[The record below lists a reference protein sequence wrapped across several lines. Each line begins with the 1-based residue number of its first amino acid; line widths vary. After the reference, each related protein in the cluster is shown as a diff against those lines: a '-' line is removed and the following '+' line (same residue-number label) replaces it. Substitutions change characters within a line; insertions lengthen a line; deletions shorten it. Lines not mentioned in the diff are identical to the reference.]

1 MEGREETERGRDGN
15 GGDAGKEKHSNRLRC
30 SLVLKFPVCV
40 RLFLN
45 RCYRG
50 GVLREGGREGERY
63 CDRGR
68 ECAMERK
75 HLSEGWG
82 GCYDNYL
89 YSGLSVM
96 FHWSLERR
104 GMKAGE
110 ELGKE
115 GLERG
120 HFSICLLSWSVNLTV
135 RPGDKDKL

>member
-1 MEGREETERGRDGN
+1 MLSGF
-15 GGDAGKEKHSNRLRC
+15 KI
-30 SLVLKFPVCV
+30 SLLCLSLSESLLQ
-40 RLFLN
+40 RWSA
-45 RCYRG
+45 
-50 GVLREGGREGERY
+50 EGGREGERY

-82 GCYDNYL
+82 GCHDNYL

-110 ELGKE
+110 ELRKE